1 MIILQNFLNSIND
14 IMWSYVIIALLIG
27 CALFFTIRTR
37 FVQFRMIG
45 EMIRLLGDAVPKG
58 GNKEVKHISSFQAFV
73 ISLASRIGTGNLAGV
88 ATAITLG
95 GPGAVFWMW
104 LIALFGSASAFIEST
119 LAQLYKRKSKDSF
132 IGGPAYYMLHGLGM
146 RWMGVLFAILI
157 SITFGLAYNSVQSNT
172 ICAAWQKAFDINI
185 LWMGIILTI
194 LTLIIIFGGI
204 QRIAKVS
211 EALVPFMA
219 IGYLLIAVVV
229 IACNIT
235 SLPHILMSIVK
246 GAFGWH
252 QAIGGGMGAAVMQG
266 IKRGLFSNEAG
277 EGSAPN
283 TAATAYV
290 THPVKQGLIQALG
303 VFTDTLV
310 VCSCTAFIIL
320 ASGVNV
326 DSSLNGIQLT
336 QEALTAEIGPIG
348 NTFIAI
354 TILLFAYSSVIGN
367 YYYGEANIRF
377 ITKNKMVLNVYRMIV
392 GGMVLL
398 GSLMSLQ
405 LAWNIAD
412 LMMALLTMCNLVAI
426 VMLSKQAIWLLN
438 DYRDQKRRGIKS
450 PVFTKDKMPEIKD
463 KLVAW

>member
-1 MIILQNFLNSIND
+1 
-14 IMWSYVIIALLIG
+14 
-27 CALFFTIRTR
+27 
-37 FVQFRMIG
+37 
-45 EMIRLLGDAVPKG
+45 
-58 GNKEVKHISSFQAFV
+58 
-73 ISLASRIGTGNLAGV
+73 
-88 ATAITLG
+88 
-95 GPGAVFWMW
+95 
-104 LIALFGSASAFIEST
+104 
-119 LAQLYKRKSKDSF
+119 
-132 IGGPAYYMLHGLGM
+132 
-146 RWMGVLFAILI
+146 
-157 SITFGLAYNSVQSNT
+157 
-172 ICAAWQKAFDINI
+172 
-185 LWMGIILTI
+185 
-194 LTLIIIFGGI
+194 
-204 QRIAKVS
+204 
-211 EALVPFMA
+211 
-219 IGYLLIAVVV
+219 
-229 IACNIT
+229 
-235 SLPHILMSIVK
+235 
-246 GAFGWH
+246 
-252 QAIGGGMGAAVMQG
+252 MGAAVMQG